1 MAQISETWQDV
12 KKHEHNEKI
21 DILEN
26 VLGYKWYSYAR
37 PKFRDDGSLTGGG
50 GTAILVNTRNW
61 LSEPLLN
68 IIVPQGLEVVW
79 VKVAP
84 RNPSII
90 KVLIVCGIYSKP
102 NSRKKSLL
110 SDHLAM
116 NFYLLTSAVAQ

>member
-1 MAQISETWQDV
+1 MLKLTVV
-12 KKHEHNEKI
+12 KLIYK

-37 PKFRDDGSLTGGG
+37 PKYRDDGSLSGGG
-50 GTAILVNTRNW
+50 GTAILVNARNW

-84 RNPSII
+84 RNPSIYQADFR
-90 KVLIVCGIYSKP
+90 LILKIY
-102 NSRKKSLL
+102 LVGL
-110 SDHLAM
+110 S
-116 NFYLLTSAVAQ
+116 NPVSV